1 MADRAVFSDED
12 WEAYNRVN
20 HTFAETTVQTLRVI
34 LRENKRSDKIPIIWI
49 HDYHLMIVANIVRR
63 VAKEENL
70 ACKIGFF
77 MHIPFPQYD
86 MIKIFPNKEIIL
98 QGILGADLIRCVEC

>member
-1 MADRAVFSDED
+1 
-12 WEAYNRVN
+12 
-20 HTFAETTVQTLRVI
+20 
-34 LRENKRSDKIPIIWI
+34 
-49 HDYHLMIVANIVRR
+49 MIVANIVSM
-63 VAKEENL
+63 VGKEENL

-98 QGILGADLIRCVEC
+98 QGILGAGLIRCVEC